1 MRKIFLLLVG
11 LVIVGGVINN
21 ILKDGMEWKWVA
33 VLLITVISIVLLWI
47 RPLRENR

>member
-11 LVIVGGVINN
+11 LVIVAGVINN
-21 ILKDGMEWKWVA
+21 ILKDGMEWKWIA

-47 RPLRENR
+47 RPLRDNR